1 MTTIYELRVADAS
14 GNRLATVANFIETE
28 NAALD
33 YILSVGKIGVLT
45 VTVPA
50 TIDPTLFPLDARMSV
65 WRSING
71 APPVQDGQAV
81 YLARVWEYGTDYT
94 TITGFH
100 VNELFARR
108 IVAYGTWRAEGNQ
121 AAAPADDLIKTLI
134 NQNMLSGTGGGFR
147 YGDPT
152 QVDISALL
160 SIAGNYGQGV
170 SAPKMASWRPL
181 MDTILEVAEAST
193 FSGTYIAAEVVAPTE
208 STLEARTYA
217 GQRGVDHGST
227 SSSPIVFSEARGN
240 LKNAKLTID
249 RSQEVTWALARGS
262 GTGVVVQTASA
273 LDSTRIAES
282 PFNRREALVDVTNIS
297 DPNQLQ
303 AEANAAVRAGRP
315 IRTLQADLVETPATT
330 RGIQFDLG
338 DIVTIEHRGLTI
350 DMRLDLIHEVLN
362 SKERKSEIKLR
373 STI

>member
-1 MTTIYELRVADAS
+1 MIFYELRVGDAS
-14 GNRLATVANFIETE
+14 GNRLATFANFIEQGGP
-28 NAALD
+28 ALD

-50 TIDPTLFPLDARMSV
+50 TVDPNLFPLDARMSV

-71 APPVQDGQAV
+71 APPVMDGQAV

-108 IVAYGTWRAEGNQ
+108 IVSYGTYQTQANK
-121 AAAPADDLIKTLI
+121 AAAAADNMIKQFI
-134 NQNMLSGTGGGFR
+134 DENMLAGAVSGFR
-147 YGDPT
+147 YGNTLQADL
-152 QVDISALL
+152 SALL
-160 SIAGNYGQGV
+160 TVAANLTLGV
-170 SAPKMASWRPL
+170 SAPKEAAWRPL
-181 MDTILEVAEAST
+181 MDTILEVAENST
-193 FSGTYIAAEVVAPTE
+193 YGGTYIAAEIVAPTE

-217 GQRGVDHGST
+217 GQRGVDHSST
-227 SSSPIVFSEARGN
+227 SSNPIYFSEARGN
-240 LKNAKLTID
+240 LKNAKLMVD
-249 RSQEVTWALARGS
+249 RSQEVTFALARGA
-262 GTGVVVQTASA
+262 GAGIGVLTASA
-273 LDSTRIAES
+273 VDSTRIAES
-282 PFNRREALVDVTNIS
+282 PLNRREALVDVTNIS
-297 DPNQLQ
+297 DTNQLQ

-315 IRTLQADLVETPATT
+315 VRTLTADLAETPATT

-338 DIVTIEHRGLTI
+338 DIVVIEHRGFTI

-373 STI
+373 STL

>member
-1 MTTIYELRVADAS
+1 MIFYELRVADPY
-14 GNRLATVANFIETE
+14 GNRLATFANFIETE

-45 VTVPA
+45 VTLPA
-50 TIDPTLFPLDARMSV
+50 TVDASLFPLDARMSV

-71 APPVQDGQAV
+71 APPVMDGQAV

-108 IVAYGTWRAEGNQ
+108 IVAYGTWRAEGNHV
-121 AAAPADDLIKTLI
+121 AAAADDLIKSLI
-134 NQNMLSGTGGGFR
+134 NENMLAGSGGGFR
-147 YGDPT
+147 YGDTT
-152 QVDISALL
+152 QMDISALVTEAANL
-160 SIAGNYGQGV
+160 TLGV

-181 MDTILEVAEAST
+181 LDTILEVAENST
-193 FSGTYIAAEVVAPTE
+193 YGGTYIAAEIVAPTE

-217 GQRGVDHGST
+217 GQRGVDHSST
-227 SSSPIVFSEARGN
+227 SSNPIVFSEARGN
-240 LKNAKLTID
+240 LKNAKLVID
-249 RSQEVTWALARGS
+249 RSQEVTWALARGA
-262 GTGVVVQTASA
+262 GTGIAVQTASA
-273 LDSTRIAES
+273 IDSTRIAES
-282 PFNRREALVDVTNIS
+282 PLNRREVLVDVTNIT
-297 DPNQLQ
+297 DTTQLQ

-315 IRTLQADLVETPATT
+315 VRTLTADLAETPATT

-338 DIVTIEHRGLTI
+338 DIVVIEHRGFTI

-373 STI
+373 STL